1 MRTTAAAASVVTS
14 AASLLPQPDLVDTF
28 ENRETYIEKDL
39 DQEEHDFSSRNY
51 EETLEDED
59 VIDTHLM
66 DKTIETEINIMKNS
80 PNNDSSLSFP
90 PCEIENSPENNDDSI
105 CTSAGNV
112 ASMFQNAGFST
123 SPQTFDIAASTRRL
137 AKELEEFVEKG
148 LEGVLAAERGDP
160 DAPSEETVA
169 ELQLQTARMLRQ
181 VRLNISI
188 HEYFICVF
196 LKFEYFIGK
205 FSVEKPSFRILSLKT
220 LSYVI
225 FKYNST

>member
-14 AASLLPQPDLVDTF
+14 AASLLPQPDLADTL
-28 ENRETYIEKDL
+28 ENSETHIEKDL
-39 DQEEHDFSSRNY
+39 GEEEHDFPSRNY

-66 DKTIETEINIMKNS
+66 DNTTKPEINIMKNY
-80 PNNDSSLSFP
+80 PNDELSASFP
-90 PCEIENSPENNDDSI
+90 PYEMENSPEDTDNSI
-105 CTSAGNV
+105 CTSSGNV
-112 ASMFQNAGFST
+112 ASMFQNGGFAS

-160 DAPSEETVA
+160 GAPSEETVA

-181 VRLNISI
+181 VRLIITI
-188 HEYFICVF
+188 HEYFIFYVCVLF
-196 LKFEYFIGK
+196 VFEYFIG
-205 FSVEKPSFRILSLKT
+205 
-220 LSYVI
+220 
-225 FKYNST
+225 